1 MSSAQNAGLMQR
13 TYSWLF
19 AAAANLND
27 AVIGVEQETTLD
39 SFSPNQPNILVD
51 AHLEADTP
59 STIRYKFY
67 IRRADGSQIFIGDQ
81 STFRTSFPA
90 QTRPQL
96 PLGVRPGLFQL
107 VAVQTAGVLTATTLL
122 TTFQRGLSV

>member
-13 TYSWLF
+13 TYAWLF

-51 AHLEADTP
+51 AHLEADHQAQ
-59 STIRYKFY
+59 Y
-67 IRRADGSQIFIGDQ
+67 D
-81 STFRTSFPA
+81 TSSISD
-90 QTRPQL
+90 
-96 PLGVRPGLFQL
+96 
-107 VAVQTAGVLTATTLL
+107 VQTVH
-122 TTFQRGLSV
+122 RYLSVTSPHLDQTSQHRPDHKCH

>member
-13 TYSWLF
+13 TYAWLF

-81 STFRTSFPA
+81 STF
-90 QTRPQL
+90 
-96 PLGVRPGLFQL
+96 
-107 VAVQTAGVLTATTLL
+107 
-122 TTFQRGLSV
+122 

>member
-13 TYSWLF
+13 TYSWKF

-27 AVIGVEQETTLD
+27 PVLGVEQETTLD
-39 SFSPNQPNILVD
+39 AFSPNQPNILVD
-51 AHLEADTP
+51 AHLEVDHAA
-59 STIRYKFY
+59 TIRYKFY

-81 STFRTSFPA
+81 STFRANFPA

-107 VAVQTAGVLTATTLL
+107 VAVQTAGALTETTLL

>member
-13 TYSWLF
+13 TYAWLF

-51 AHLEADTP
+51 AHLEADHA
-59 STIRYKFY
+59 SNNTIQVLYQTC
-67 IRRADGSQIFIGDQ
+67 RRFTDIY
-81 STFRTSFPA
+81 R
-90 QTRPQL
+90 
-96 PLGVRPGLFQL
+96 
-107 VAVQTAGVLTATTLL
+107 
-122 TTFQRGLSV
+122 